1 MIKKKTKRASKRNKT
16 VKLSFVQPL
25 FQSRN
30 RYPTN
35 VNVPK
40 SISDKAAWI
49 AKQGVKSLHGWRNMG
64 EIDIIFCK
72 GETMPYKG
80 AVLGCVYFENPHT
93 MYINDKFI
101 KQSWLIAK
109 GVLHEL
115 YHIYQINTTGQTNDT
130 DETVNEWSD
139 DVLDK
144 ILYANCQACALS
156 QASVDDLLLKIDNNE
171 LTGGILDLSGGT
183 NSSPTNGAL
192 NTNYLSLVSKGWT
205 VSIN

>member
-1 MIKKKTKRASKRNKT
+1 MVKKKTKHKSKHVKPVKFSFLQSTPRNI
-16 VKLSFVQPL
+16 SH
-25 FQSRN
+25 
-30 RYPTN
+30 YPVN

-40 SISDKAAWI
+40 SISDKAEWI
-49 AKQGVKSLHGWRNMG
+49 AKQGVKSLHGWRNVG

-72 GETMPYKG
+72 AETMPYKG

-115 YHIYQINTTGQTNDT
+115 YHIYQINTTGRTNDT

-144 ILYANCQACALS
+144 ILYAKFYKEKGRMVAC
-156 QASVDDLLLKIDNNE
+156 KIPGSFRQVK
-171 LTGGILDLSGGT
+171 T
-183 NSSPTNGAL
+183 
-192 NTNYLSLVSKGWT
+192 SKYMATLWK
-205 VSIN
+205 SI